1 MLSFFPEF
9 LRNINNFVEKEAT
22 SVMLLKDIILHVYV
36 HHIIPYTAVI
46 NFITL
51 IYVFLNNLNCLGCRM
66 HHPPATAMLRCLF
79 AYSESDGTCNL
90 TVLIFCLNHH

>member
-66 HHPPATAMLRCLF
+66 HHPPRRQCYVACLHTLKVTAPV
-79 AYSESDGTCNL
+79 T
-90 TVLIFCLNHH
+90 